1 MTNPAQVQVDKKL
14 VREIASLARLGLTE
28 EETGIFISQ
37 FRDILDYV
45 SILNEVDTGT
55 VPPAYEV
62 SSNDVPLRQDVIEES
77 TPTQHFLANAPETR
91 DGYVAIPRVHI
102 EP

>member
-1 MTNPAQVQVDKKL
+1 MTGPTKVQVDKKL
-14 VREIASLARLGLTE
+14 VQEIAALARLGLTE
-28 EETGIFISQ
+28 EETGMFISQ

-62 SSNDVPLRQDVIEES
+62 STSELPLRQDRIEES
-77 TPTQHFLANAPETR
+77 TPTRDFLANAPKTR
-91 DGYVAIPRVHI
+91 DGYVVIPRVHI
-102 EP
+102 EQ